1 MNEMMIEDT
10 MDVII
15 DFFFFSTHHVPYST
29 IVVIGKL
36 VLLDT
41 ATGKKSKGL
50 EVQEYGV
57 TTARWLRP
65 E

>member
-1 MNEMMIEDT
+1 MIDEEERHDGCII
-10 MDVII
+10 II
-15 DFFFFSTHHVPYST
+15 DFFFFFSTHHVPYSP

-50 EVQEYGV
+50 DVQEYGV
-57 TTARWLRP
+57 ATA
-65 E
+65 